1 MQYIVHILTFPQR
14 FKKGFRSIFEQTK
27 ICMSPLNFYKTV
39 LKKVSFSKTLF
50 AKEYNKAMQ
59 ELSQED
65 KLVLMHW
72 VAIHFDQMDCILAEQ
87 Y

>member
-1 MQYIVHILTFPQR
+1 MN
-14 FKKGFRSIFEQTK
+14 
-27 ICMSPLNFYKTV
+27 PLNFYKTV
-39 LKKVSFSKTLF
+39 LIKVSFSKTLF

-65 KLVLMHW
+65 RLVLMHW
-72 VAIHFDQMDCILAEQ
+72 IAIHFDQMDCILAEQ

>member
-1 MQYIVHILTFPQR
+1 
-14 FKKGFRSIFEQTK
+14 
-27 ICMSPLNFYKTV
+27 MSPLNFYKTV

-50 AKEYNKAMQ
+50 SKEYNKAMQ

-65 KLVLMHW
+65 RLVLMHW

>member
-1 MQYIVHILTFPQR
+1 MN
-14 FKKGFRSIFEQTK
+14 
-27 ICMSPLNFYKTV
+27 PLNFYKTV
-39 LKKVSFSKTLF
+39 LIKVSFSKTLF

-65 KLVLMHW
+65 RLVLMHW
-72 VAIHFDQMDCILAEQ
+72 VAIHFDQMDCLLAEQ